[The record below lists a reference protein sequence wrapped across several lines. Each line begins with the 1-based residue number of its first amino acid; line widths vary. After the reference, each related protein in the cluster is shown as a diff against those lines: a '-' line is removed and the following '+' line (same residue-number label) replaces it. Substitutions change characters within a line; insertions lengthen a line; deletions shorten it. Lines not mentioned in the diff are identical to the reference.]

1 MTTMTTMAPARD
13 AQTTSA
19 SRALPQADHLRV
31 LVADD
36 QPDIIE
42 AVRLLL
48 ESEGLSIVPAS
59 SPAQAVEAARTH
71 AVHAALVDL
80 NYEQGRTSGEQGLDL
95 VARLH
100 HVDPSMPI
108 IVMTAWSSIG
118 LALEAMRRGAKDFVE
133 KPFDETRL
141 VSTLRSQAELCSARR
156 RIAELEA
163 QLAALQAGA
172 EGTQSTYEAMR
183 LREVE
188 GQLVRNA
195 MQKAR
200 GNVSRAARAL
210 GLSRSALYRRLERHG
225 LTTSGDPIA

>member
-1 MTTMTTMAPARD
+1 MTTMTPMAPARE
-13 AQTTSA
+13 AAPATA
-19 SRALPQADHLRV
+19 SRPLTQPDTLRV

-42 AVRLLL
+42 AVRMLL
-48 ESEGLSIVPAS
+48 ESEGLVVVSAT
-59 SPAQAVEAARTH
+59 SPGQAVEAARTH
-71 AVHAALVDL
+71 LVHAALVDL

-100 HVDPSMPI
+100 QVDPAMPI

-118 LALEAMRRGAKDFVE
+118 LALEAMRRGAKDFIE

-163 QLAALQAGA
+163 QLAAMQAGA
-172 EGTQSTYEAMR
+172 AHSQSTYEAMR

-195 MQKAR
+195 MLKAR

-210 GLSRSALYRRLERHG
+210 GLSRSALYRRLERHH
-225 LTTSGDPIA
+225 LSTSGEPVS

>member
-1 MTTMTTMAPARD
+1 MTQMATAFD
-13 AQTTSA
+13 AQPKTAPRPQPRTT
-19 SRALPQADHLRV
+19 LRV

-36 QPDIIE
+36 QTDVIE

-48 ESEGLSIVPAS
+48 DPEGMTVIAATTPAL
-59 SPAQAVEAARTH
+59 ALEAARTQG
-71 AVHAALVDL
+71 VHAALVDL
-80 NYEQGRTSGEQGLDL
+80 NFEQGRTSGDQGLDL

-100 HVDPSMPI
+100 AADPGLPI
-108 IVMTAWSSIG
+108 TVMTAWSAIG

-141 VSTLRSQAELCSARR
+141 AATLRAQAELCQALRR
-156 RIAELEA
+156 VAELEA
-163 QLAALQAGA
+163 QIAAMQTGGAVPAAGSA
-172 EGTQSTYEAMR
+172 FEAMR

-188 GQLVRNA
+188 GQLVRTA
-195 MQKAR
+195 MQKAK

-225 LTTSGDPIA
+225 LTTAGEPIR

>member
-1 MTTMTTMAPARD
+1 MMPMATAFD
-13 AQTTSA
+13 AQPKAAPRHQPHIS
-19 SRALPQADHLRV
+19 PLRV

-36 QPDIIE
+36 QTDVIE

-48 ESEGLSIVPAS
+48 ESEGMTIIAATTPS
-59 SPAQAVEAARTH
+59 QAIDAVRTQ

-80 NYEQGRTSGEQGLDL
+80 NFEQGRTSGDQGLDL
-95 VARLH
+95 VTRLH
-100 HVDPSMPI
+100 QFDSMLPI
-108 IVMTAWSSIG
+108 TVMTAWSSIG

-133 KPFDETRL
+133 KPFDEARL
-141 VSTLRSQAELCSARR
+141 VATLRSQAELCQALR

-163 QLAALQAGA
+163 QLAVVNGG
-172 EGTQSTYEAMR
+172 GTAASGNFEAMR

-188 GQLVRNA
+188 GQLVRTA

-225 LTTSGDPIA
+225 LTTAGESIR

>member
-1 MTTMTTMAPARD
+1 MMTPMATAFD
-13 AQTTSA
+13 AQPKA
-19 SRALPQADHLRV
+19 APRIQSRASLRV

-36 QPDIIE
+36 QTDVIE
-42 AVRLLL
+42 AVRLLV
-48 ESEGLSIVPAS
+48 ESEGMTIIGATTPSQALEAVR
-59 SPAQAVEAARTH
+59 AQQ
-71 AVHAALVDL
+71 VHAALVDL
-80 NYEQGRTSGEQGLDL
+80 NFEQGRTSGDQGLDL

-100 HVDPSMPI
+100 QADAMLPI
-108 IVMTAWSSIG
+108 TVMTAWSSIG
-118 LALEAMRRGAKDFVE
+118 LALEAMRRGARDFVE

-141 VSTLRSQAELCSARR
+141 VATLRSQAELCQALR

-163 QLAALQAGA
+163 QLAAAQNGAGA
-172 EGTQSTYEAMR
+172 AASNAAFEAMR

-225 LTTSGDPIA
+225 LTTAGEPIR

>member
-1 MTTMTTMAPARD
+1 MTTLMPTAPAHE
-13 AQTTSA
+13 
-19 SRALPQADHLRV
+19 ALPSTTPRTAAPADVLRV

-36 QPDIIE
+36 QPDIIN

-59 SPAQAVEAARTH
+59 SPAQAIEAARTH

-80 NYEQGRTSGEQGLDL
+80 NYEQGRTSGDQGLDL

-100 HVDPSMPI
+100 HVDPAMPI

-141 VSTLRSQAELCSARR
+141 VTTLRSQAELCSARR

-163 QLAALQAGA
+163 QLAAHQARA
-172 EGTQSTYEAMR
+172 EGTQSTFEAMR

-195 MQKAR
+195 MLKAR

-210 GLSRSALYRRLERHG
+210 GLSRSALYRRLERHS
-225 LTTSGDPIA
+225 LTTSGEPIS

>member
-1 MTTMTTMAPARD
+1 MMPMATAFD
-13 AQTTSA
+13 AQPKA
-19 SRALPQADHLRV
+19 APRHQPQVSPLRV

-36 QPDIIE
+36 QTDVIE

-48 ESEGLSIVPAS
+48 ESEGMTIIAATT
-59 SPAQAVEAARTH
+59 PAQALDAVRTQ

-80 NYEQGRTSGEQGLDL
+80 NFEQGRTSGDQGLDL
-95 VARLH
+95 VTRLH
-100 HVDPSMPI
+100 QVDSMLPI
-108 IVMTAWSSIG
+108 TVMTAWSSIG

-133 KPFDETRL
+133 KPFDESRL
-141 VSTLRSQAELCSARR
+141 IATLRSQAELCQALR

-163 QLAALQAGA
+163 QLAVVNGG
-172 EGTQSTYEAMR
+172 GTATTGNFEAMR

-188 GQLVRNA
+188 GQLVRTA

-225 LTTSGDPIA
+225 LTTAGESIR

>member
-1 MTTMTTMAPARD
+1 MMPMATAFD
-13 AQTTSA
+13 AQPKA
-19 SRALPQADHLRV
+19 APRHQPQVSPLRV

-36 QPDIIE
+36 QTDVIE

-48 ESEGLSIVPAS
+48 ESEGMTIIAATT
-59 SPAQAVEAARTH
+59 PAQALDAVRTQ

-80 NYEQGRTSGEQGLDL
+80 NFEQGRTSGDQGLDL
-95 VARLH
+95 VTRLH
-100 HVDPSMPI
+100 QVDSMLPI
-108 IVMTAWSSIG
+108 TVMTAWSSIG

-133 KPFDETRL
+133 KPFDEARL
-141 VSTLRSQAELCSARR
+141 IATLRSQAELCQALR

-163 QLAALQAGA
+163 QLAAVNGG
-172 EGTQSTYEAMR
+172 GTAATGNFEAMR

-188 GQLVRNA
+188 GQLVRTA

-225 LTTSGDPIA
+225 LTTAGESIR